1 MGLAERRAVG
11 EFQEKSFPAWAKK
24 VNEAVGIDVKITV
37 DWDKLAAPDYSH
49 MYEDAFTKVYFTPL
63 VDGLK
68 EICKDKMG
76 KDALQAALKEV
87 IITNTKDYYYGDCWT
102 FADGKITLD
111 HSPISNIDNIDDR
124 TKGLVA
130 ELEKS
135 L

>member
-11 EFQEKSFPAWAKK
+11 EFLEKTFPAWVKK
-24 VNEAVGIDVKITV
+24 INEAVGIEVKVTV
-37 DWDKLAAPDYSH
+37 DWDKIAADDYSH
-49 MYEDAFTKVYFTPL
+49 LYEDAFTKVYFTPL

-76 KDALQAALKEV
+76 KEALQAALKEV
-87 IITNTKDYYYGDCWT
+87 VITNTKNYYYGDCWT
-102 FADGKITLD
+102 FADGIITID
-111 HSPISNIDNIDDR
+111 HSPISNTDHIEDR

-130 ELEKS
+130 VLEKS